1 MSNEIIVVKQLPV
14 IEQQLAQ
21 IKQQVAERVETV
33 TSLVVTEDTVKAVKK
48 ARAELGAEFK
58 SWEEKRKEV
67 KKAVI
72 TPYEK
77 FEEVYNDC
85 ISNSY
90 KAADKL
96 LKQRIDEVENEL
108 KAKKAAEVQSYF
120 EEYQASVCHGKNVDI
135 SFISYEQAGINVTL
149 SASLKS
155 LKEQAKAYIDRI
167 VSDLALI
174 ETFTDLKAEILVEYK
189 KSLNVSEAITGVKAR
204 AKAVQEEQARQ
215 EAEAEK
221 KAAEAQRVEAIKA
234 AIPEAPAAVEA
245 PTEQTAAPAPEQK
258 FCIRFTVKGTKEQLI
273 ALKKFLSEGEYEYE

>member
-21 IKQQVAERVETV
+21 IKEQVAERVKTV
-33 TSLVVTEDTVKAVKK
+33 TSLVVTEDTVKEVKK

-67 KKAVI
+67 KKAVL
-72 TPYEK
+72 TPYEN
-77 FEEVYNDC
+77 FEAVYNDC

-90 KAADKL
+90 KTADKL

-108 KAKKAAEVQSYF
+108 RAKKAAEVQSYF
-120 EEYQASVCHGKNVDI
+120 EEYLASKGIDFVT
-135 SFISYEQAGINVTL
+135 YAQAGLNVTL

-155 LKEQAKAYIDRI
+155 LKEQAAAFIDRI
-167 VSDLALI
+167 ESDLKLI

-189 KSLNVSEAITGVKAR
+189 KSLNVSDAITGVKAR

-221 KAAEAQRVEAIKA
+221 RAAESQRVEAIKA
-234 AIPEAPAAVEA
+234 AAPEVI
-245 PTEQTAAPAPEQK
+245 AAPAEVQPEEPK
-258 FCIRFTVKGTKEQLI
+258 LTLRFTVKATKTKLRE
-273 ALKKFLSEGEYEYE
+273 LKKFLDERKYEYE

>member
-90 KAADKL
+90 KTADKL

-120 EEYQASVCHGKNVDI
+120 EEYLASKGIDFVT
-135 SFISYEQAGINVTL
+135 YAQAGLNVTL

-155 LKEQAKAYIDRI
+155 LKEQAAAFVDRI
-167 VSDLALI
+167 ESDLKLI

-189 KSLNVSEAITGVKAR
+189 KSLNVSDAITGVKAR

-215 EAEAEK
+215 AAEAEK
-221 KAAEAQRVEAIKA
+221 RAAEAQRVEAIKA

-245 PTEQTAAPAPEQK
+245 PTEQTAAPAPEKK
-258 FCIRFTVKGTKEQLI
+258 FCIRFTVKGTREQLI
-273 ALKKFLSEGEYEYE
+273 ALKKFLTEGEYEYE

>member
-21 IKQQVAERVETV
+21 IKEQVAERVAAV
-33 TSLVVTEDTVKAVKK
+33 TKLVCTEETVKAVKK
-48 ARAELGAEFK
+48 ARTELNAEFK
-58 SWEEKRKEV
+58 QWEDKRKEV

-77 FEEVYNDC
+77 FEDVYNDC

-90 KAADKL
+90 KTADKL

-120 EEYQASVCHGKNVDI
+120 EEYLASKGIDFVT
-135 SFISYEQAGINVTL
+135 YAQAGLNVTL
-149 SASLKS
+149 SASIKS
-155 LKEQAKAYIDRI
+155 LKEQGKEFVDRI

-189 KSLNVSEAITGVKAR
+189 KSLNVSDAITGIKAR
-204 AKAVQEEQARQ
+204 TRAIQEEQARQ
-215 EAEAEK
+215 ATEAER
-221 KAAEAQRVEAIKA
+221 KAAEAQRVAEIKA
-234 AIPEAPAAVEA
+234 AATEVVEAPAEVQQEE
-245 PTEQTAAPAPEQK
+245 PKLTL
-258 FCIRFTVKGTKEQLI
+258 RFTVRATRTKLKE
-273 ALKKFLSEGEYEYE
+273 LKKFLDEGGYIYE

>member
-21 IKQQVAERVETV
+21 IKAKVTERVSAVTKLICTEETV
-33 TSLVVTEDTVKAVKK
+33 KEIKK
-48 ARAELGAEFK
+48 ARTELNAEFK
-58 SWEEKRKEV
+58 AWEDKRKEV
-67 KKAVI
+67 KTAVMS
-72 TPYEK
+72 PYEQ
-77 FEEVYNDC
+77 FEAVYKDC
-85 ISNSY
+85 ISDSY
-90 KAADKL
+90 KAADKD
-96 LKQRIDEVENEL
+96 LKQKIDEVEQEL
-108 KAKKAAEVQSYF
+108 KNKKAAEVKSYF
-120 EEYQASVCHGKNVDI
+120 EEYLASKEIAFVT
-135 SFISYEQAGINVTL
+135 YEQAGINVTL

-155 LKEQAKAYIDRI
+155 LKEQAKAFIDRI

-189 KSLNVSEAITGVKAR
+189 KSLNVSDAITGVKAR

-221 KAAEAQRVEAIKA
+221 RAAEAQRVEAIKA

-245 PTEQTAAPAPEQK
+245 PTEQTAAPAPEKK

-273 ALKKFLSEGEYEYE
+273 ALKKFLNEGEYEYE

>member
-21 IKQQVAERVETV
+21 IKAKVTERVSAVTKLICTEETV
-33 TSLVVTEDTVKAVKK
+33 KEIKK
-48 ARAELGAEFK
+48 ARTELNAEFK
-58 SWEEKRKEV
+58 AWEDKRKEV
-67 KKAVI
+67 KTAVMS
-72 TPYEK
+72 PYEQ
-77 FEEVYNDC
+77 FEAVYKDC
-85 ISNSY
+85 ISDSY
-90 KAADKL
+90 KAADKD
-96 LKQRIDEVENEL
+96 LKQKIDEVEQEL
-108 KAKKAAEVQSYF
+108 KNKKAAEVKSYF
-120 EEYQASVCHGKNVDI
+120 EEYLASKEIAFVT
-135 SFISYEQAGINVTL
+135 YEQAGINVTL

-155 LKEQAKAYIDRI
+155 LKEQAKNFIDRI

-189 KSLNVSEAITGVKAR
+189 KSLNVSDAITGVKAR

-221 KAAEAQRVEAIKA
+221 RAAEAQRVEAIKA

-273 ALKKFLSEGEYEYE
+273 ALKKFLNEGEYEYE

>member
-1 MSNEIIVVKQLPV
+1 MSNEIIVVKQLPI

-90 KAADKL
+90 KTADKL

-120 EEYQASVCHGKNVDI
+120 EEYLASKGIDFVT
-135 SFISYEQAGINVTL
+135 YAQAGLNITL

-155 LKEQAKAYIDRI
+155 LKEQAKAFIDRI
-167 VSDLALI
+167 ESDLKLI

-189 KSLNVSEAITGVKAR
+189 KSLNVSDAITGVKAR

-221 KAAEAQRVEAIKA
+221 RAAEAQRVEAIKA

-273 ALKKFLSEGEYEYE
+273 ALKKFLNEGEYEYE

>member
-21 IKQQVAERVETV
+21 IKQQVAERV
-33 TSLVVTEDTVKAVKK
+33 SAAMQLVCTEDTVKAVKK
-48 ARAELGAEFK
+48 ARTELNAEFK
-58 SWEEKRKEV
+58 AWEDKRKEV
-67 KKAVI
+67 KTAVM

-77 FEEVYNDC
+77 FEAVYKDC
-85 ISNSY
+85 ISDSY
-90 KAADKL
+90 KAADKD
-96 LKQRIDEVENEL
+96 LKRKIDEVEQEL
-108 KAKKAAEVQSYF
+108 KSKKAAEVKSYF
-120 EEYQASVCHGKNVDI
+120 EEYLASKDI
-135 SFISYEQAGINVTL
+135 DFVSYEQAGINVTL

-155 LKEQAKAYIDRI
+155 LKEQVKAFIDRI
-167 VSDLALI
+167 ESDLKLI

-189 KSLNVSEAITGVKAR
+189 KSLNVSDAITGVKAR

-221 KAAEAQRVEAIKA
+221 RAAEAQRVEAIKA

-245 PTEQTAAPAPEQK
+245 PTEQTAAPAPEKK

-273 ALKKFLSEGEYEYE
+273 ALKKFLNEGEYEYE

>member
-21 IKQQVAERVETV
+21 IKAQVAERVSAVTKLICTEETV
-33 TSLVVTEDTVKAVKK
+33 KEIKK
-48 ARAELGAEFK
+48 ARTELNAEFK
-58 SWEEKRKEV
+58 AWEDKRKEV
-67 KKAVI
+67 KTAVMS
-72 TPYEK
+72 PYEQ
-77 FEEVYNDC
+77 FEAVYKDC
-85 ISNSY
+85 ISDSY
-90 KAADKL
+90 KAADKD
-96 LKQRIDEVENEL
+96 LKQKIDEVEQEL
-108 KAKKAAEVQSYF
+108 KNKKAAEVKSYF
-120 EEYQASVCHGKNVDI
+120 EEYLASKEIAFVT
-135 SFISYEQAGINVTL
+135 YEQAGINVTL

-155 LKEQAKAYIDRI
+155 LKEQAKNFIDRI

-189 KSLNVSEAITGVKAR
+189 KSLNVSDAITGVKAR
-204 AKAVQEEQARQ
+204 AKAVQEEQTRQ

-221 KAAEAQRVEAIKA
+221 RAAEAQRVEAIKA

-273 ALKKFLSEGEYEYE
+273 ALKKFLNEGEYEYE

>member
-120 EEYQASVCHGKNVDI
+120 EEYLASKGIDFVT
-135 SFISYEQAGINVTL
+135 YAQAGLNVTL

-167 VSDLALI
+167 ESDLKLI

-189 KSLNVSEAITGVKAR
+189 KSLNVSDAITGVKAR

-221 KAAEAQRVEAIKA
+221 RAAEAERVEAIKA
-234 AIPEAPAAVEA
+234 AAPEAVEA
-245 PTEQTAAPAPEQK
+245 PSEVQK
-258 FCIRFTVKGTKEQLI
+258 EEPKLTLRFTVRATKTKLRE
-273 ALKKFLSEGEYEYE
+273 LKKFLDEGEYEYE

>member
-21 IKQQVAERVETV
+21 IKEQVVERVQAAMQ
-33 TSLVVTEDTVKAVKK
+33 LVCTEATVKEIKK
-48 ARAELGAEFK
+48 ARAELNTEFK
-58 SWEEKRKEV
+58 AWEDKRKEV
-67 KKAVI
+67 KTAVMS
-72 TPYEK
+72 PYEQ
-77 FEEVYNDC
+77 FEAVYKDC
-85 ISNSY
+85 ISDAY
-90 KAADKL
+90 KAADKD
-96 LKQRIDEVENEL
+96 LKQKIDEVEQQL
-108 KAKKAAEVQSYF
+108 KTQKAAEVKGYF
-120 EEYQASVCHGKNVDI
+120 EEYLESKNID
-135 SFISYEQAGINVTL
+135 FITYEQAGINVTL

-155 LKEQAKAYIDRI
+155 LKEQAKAFIDRI
-167 VSDLALI
+167 ESDLKLI

-189 KSLNVSEAITGVKAR
+189 KSLNVSDAITGVKAR

-221 KAAEAQRVEAIKA
+221 RAAEAQRVEAIKA

-273 ALKKFLSEGEYEYE
+273 ALKKFLNEGEYEYE

>member
-21 IKQQVAERVETV
+21 IKEQVTERVETV

-90 KAADKL
+90 KTADKL

-108 KAKKAAEVQSYF
+108 KAKKAAEVQSYY
-120 EEYQASVCHGKNVDI
+120 EEYLESKSID
-135 SFISYEQAGINVTL
+135 FITYEQAGINVTL

-155 LKEQAKAYIDRI
+155 LKEQAKAFIDRI
-167 VSDLALI
+167 ESDLKLI

-189 KSLNVSEAITGVKAR
+189 KSLNVSDAITGVKAR

-221 KAAEAQRVEAIKA
+221 RAAEAQRVEAIKA

-273 ALKKFLSEGEYEYE
+273 ALKKFLNEGGYTYE

>member
-21 IKQQVAERVETV
+21 IKEQVAERVKAA

-48 ARAELGAEFK
+48 ARTELNAEFK
-58 SWEEKRKEV
+58 AWEEKRKEV
-67 KKAVI
+67 KQAVMS
-72 TPYEK
+72 PYEK
-77 FEEVYNDC
+77 FEDVYNDC

-90 KAADKL
+90 KTADKL

-120 EEYQASVCHGKNVDI
+120 EEYLASKGIDFVT
-135 SFISYEQAGINVTL
+135 YAQAGLNITL

-155 LKEQAKAYIDRI
+155 LKEQAKAFIDRI

-189 KSLNVSEAITGVKAR
+189 KSLNVSDAITGVKAR

-215 EAEAEK
+215 EAEVEK
-221 KAAEAQRVEAIKA
+221 RAAEAQRVEAIKA

-245 PTEQTAAPAPEQK
+245 PTEQQAAPAPEKK

-273 ALKKFLSEGEYEYE
+273 ALKKFLNEGKYEYE

>member
-1 MSNEIIVVKQLPV
+1 MSNEIIVVKQLPI

-21 IKQQVAERVETV
+21 IKETVNERV
-33 TSLVVTEDTVKAVKK
+33 SAAMKLVCTEDTVKAVKK
-48 ARAELGAEFK
+48 ARTELNAEFK
-58 SWEEKRKEV
+58 AWEEKRKEV
-67 KKAVI
+67 KQAVM

-90 KAADKL
+90 KAADKD
-96 LKQRIDEVENEL
+96 LKQKIDEVEQEL
-108 KAKKAAEVQSYF
+108 KSKKAAEVKSYF
-120 EEYQASVCHGKNVDI
+120 EEYLASKDI
-135 SFISYEQAGINVTL
+135 DFVTYEQAGINVTL

-155 LKEQAKAYIDRI
+155 LKEQAKAFIDRI

-189 KSLNVSEAITGVKAR
+189 KSLNVSDAITGVKAR

-215 EAEAEK
+215 EAEAK
-221 KAAEAQRVEAIKA
+221 KRAAEAQRVEAIKA

-245 PTEQTAAPAPEQK
+245 PTEQAAAPAPEKK

-273 ALKKFLSEGEYEYE
+273 ALKKFLNEGEYEYE

>member
-21 IKQQVAERVETV
+21 IKEQVAERVKTV
-33 TSLVVTEDTVKAVKK
+33 TSLVVTEDTVKEVKK

-90 KAADKL
+90 KTADKL

-108 KAKKAAEVQSYF
+108 RAKKAAEVQSYF
-120 EEYQASVCHGKNVDI
+120 EEYLASKGIDFVT
-135 SFISYEQAGINVTL
+135 YEQAGINVTL
-149 SASLKS
+149 SASLKG
-155 LKEQAKAYIDRI
+155 LKEQAKAFIDRI

-189 KSLNVSEAITGVKAR
+189 KSLNVSDAITGVKAR

-221 KAAEAQRVEAIKA
+221 RAAEAQRVEAIKEA
-234 AIPEAPAAVEA
+234 APEVISAPAEV
-245 PTEQTAAPAPEQK
+245 QPEEPK
-258 FCIRFTVKGTKEQLI
+258 LTLRFTVKATKTKLRE
-273 ALKKFLSEGEYEYE
+273 LKKFLDERKYEYE

>member
-21 IKQQVAERVETV
+21 IKEQVTERVETV

-90 KAADKL
+90 KTADKL

-120 EEYQASVCHGKNVDI
+120 EEYLASKGIDFVTY
-135 SFISYEQAGINVTL
+135 SQAGLNVTL

-155 LKEQAKAYIDRI
+155 LKEQAKAFIDRI
-167 VSDLALI
+167 ESDLKLI

-189 KSLNVSEAITGVKAR
+189 KSLNVSDAITGVKAR
-204 AKAVQEEQARQ
+204 AKAVQEEQTRQ

-221 KAAEAQRVEAIKA
+221 RAAEAQRVEAIKA
-234 AIPEAPAAVEA
+234 AIPESPAAVEA
-245 PTEQTAAPAPEQK
+245 PTEQTAAPAPEKK

-273 ALKKFLSEGEYEYE
+273 ALKKFLNEGEYEYE

>member
-21 IKQQVAERVETV
+21 IKEQVAERVQAAMQ
-33 TSLVVTEDTVKAVKK
+33 LVCTEATVKEIKK
-48 ARAELGAEFK
+48 ARAELNAEFK
-58 SWEEKRKEV
+58 AWEDKRKEV
-67 KKAVI
+67 KTAVMS
-72 TPYEK
+72 PYEQ
-77 FEEVYNDC
+77 FEAVYKDC
-85 ISNSY
+85 ISESY
-90 KAADKL
+90 KAADKD
-96 LKQRIDEVENEL
+96 LKQKIDEVEQEL
-108 KAKKAAEVQSYF
+108 KSKKAAEVRSYF
-120 EEYQASVCHGKNVDI
+120 DEYQASVCHGKNVDV

-155 LKEQAKAYIDRI
+155 LKEAAKTFIDRI

-189 KSLNVSEAITGVKAR
+189 KSLNVSDAITGVKAR

-221 KAAEAQRVEAIKA
+221 RAAEAQRVEAIKA
-234 AIPEAPAAVEA
+234 AAAPVEA
-245 PTEQTAAPAPEQK
+245 PTEQAAAPAPEKK

-273 ALKKFLSEGEYEYE
+273 ALKKFLNEGEYEYE

>member
-67 KKAVI
+67 KKAVL
-72 TPYEK
+72 TPYEN

-90 KAADKL
+90 KTADKL
-96 LKQRIDEVENEL
+96 LKQRIDDVENEL

-120 EEYQASVCHGKNVDI
+120 EEYLASKGIDFV
-135 SFISYEQAGINVTL
+135 SYAQAGLNVTL

-155 LKEQAKAYIDRI
+155 LKEQAKAFIDRI
-167 VSDLALI
+167 ESDLKLI

-189 KSLNVSEAITGVKAR
+189 KSLNVSDAITGVKAR

-215 EAEAEK
+215 EAEAER

-273 ALKKFLSEGEYEYE
+273 ALKKFLNEGEYEYE

>member
-48 ARAELGAEFK
+48 ARTELNAEFK
-58 SWEEKRKEV
+58 AWEEKRKEV
-67 KKAVI
+67 KQAI
-72 TPYEK
+72 MTPYEK

-120 EEYQASVCHGKNVDI
+120 EEYLASKGIDFVT
-135 SFISYEQAGINVTL
+135 YAQAGLNVTL

-155 LKEQAKAYIDRI
+155 LKEQAAAFIDRI

-189 KSLNVSEAITGVKAR
+189 KSLNVSDAITGVKAR

-221 KAAEAQRVEAIKA
+221 RAAEAQRVEAIKA

-273 ALKKFLSEGEYEYE
+273 ALKKFLNEGEYEYE

>member
-48 ARAELGAEFK
+48 ARTELNAEFK
-58 SWEEKRKEV
+58 AWEEKRKEV
-67 KKAVI
+67 KQAVMS
-72 TPYEK
+72 PYEK
-77 FEEVYNDC
+77 FEDVYNDC

-90 KAADKL
+90 KTADKL

-120 EEYQASVCHGKNVDI
+120 EEYLASKGIDFVT
-135 SFISYEQAGINVTL
+135 YAQAGLNVTL

-155 LKEQAKAYIDRI
+155 LKEQAAAFIDRI

-189 KSLNVSEAITGVKAR
+189 KSLNVSDAITGVKAR

-221 KAAEAQRVEAIKA
+221 RAAEAQRVEAIKA

-273 ALKKFLSEGEYEYE
+273 ALKKFLNEGEYEYE

>member
-21 IKQQVAERVETV
+21 IKEQVAERV
-33 TSLVVTEDTVKAVKK
+33 SAAMQLVCTEDTVKAVKK
-48 ARAELGAEFK
+48 ARTELNAEFK
-58 SWEEKRKEV
+58 AWEDKRKEV
-67 KKAVI
+67 KTAVM

-77 FEEVYNDC
+77 FEAVYKDC
-85 ISNSY
+85 ISDAY
-90 KAADKL
+90 KAADKD
-96 LKQRIDEVENEL
+96 LKQKIDEVEQEL
-108 KAKKAAEVQSYF
+108 KSKKAAEVRDYF
-120 EEYQASVCHGKNVDI
+120 EEYLASKGVD
-135 SFISYEQAGINVTL
+135 FVSYEQAGINVTL

-155 LKEQAKAYIDRI
+155 LKEQAKAFIDRI

-189 KSLNVSEAITGVKAR
+189 KSLNVSDAITGVKAR

-221 KAAEAQRVEAIKA
+221 RAAEAQRVEAIKA

-245 PTEQTAAPAPEQK
+245 PTEQTAAPALEK
-258 FCIRFTVKGTKEQLI
+258 KYCIRFTVKGTREQLI
-273 ALKKFLSEGEYEYE
+273 ALKKFLTEGEYEYE

>member
-1 MSNEIIVVKQLPV
+1 MSNEIIVVKQLPIIV
-14 IEQQLAQ
+14 EQLAQ

-33 TSLVVTEDTVKAVKK
+33 TSLIVTEDTVKEVKK
-48 ARAELGAEFK
+48 ARTELNTEFK
-58 SWEEKRKEV
+58 QWEEKRKEV
-67 KKAVI
+67 KKAVL
-72 TPYEK
+72 TPYEN
-77 FEEVYNDC
+77 FESVYNDC

-90 KAADKL
+90 KTADKL

-120 EEYQASVCHGKNVDI
+120 EEYLASKGIDFV
-135 SFISYEQAGINVTL
+135 SFAQAGLNVTL

-167 VSDLALI
+167 ESDLKLI

-221 KAAEAQRVEAIKA
+221 RAAEAQRVEAIKA
-234 AIPEAPAAVEA
+234 AAPEAVEA
-245 PTEQTAAPAPEQK
+245 PSEVQK
-258 FCIRFTVKGTKEQLI
+258 EEPKLTLRFTVRATKTKLRE
-273 ALKKFLSEGEYEYE
+273 LKKFLDEGEYEYE

>member
-21 IKQQVAERVETV
+21 IKETVNERV
-33 TSLVVTEDTVKAVKK
+33 SAAMKLVCTEDTVKAVKK
-48 ARAELGAEFK
+48 ARTELNAEFK
-58 SWEEKRKEV
+58 AWEDKRKEV
-67 KKAVI
+67 KTAVM

-77 FEEVYNDC
+77 FEAVYKDC
-85 ISNSY
+85 ISDSY
-90 KAADKL
+90 KAADKD
-96 LKQRIDEVENEL
+96 LKQKIDEVEQEL
-108 KAKKAAEVQSYF
+108 KSKKAAEVKSYF
-120 EEYQASVCHGKNVDI
+120 EEYLASKDI
-135 SFISYEQAGINVTL
+135 DFVTYEQAGINVTL

-155 LKEQAKAYIDRI
+155 LKEQATAFVDRI

-189 KSLNVSEAITGVKAR
+189 KSLNVSDAITGVKAR

-221 KAAEAQRVEAIKA
+221 RAAEAQRVEAIKA

-245 PTEQTAAPAPEQK
+245 PAEVQQEEPKLTL
-258 FCIRFTVKGTKEQLI
+258 RFTVKATRSKLRE
-273 ALKKFLSEGEYEYE
+273 LKKFLDEGEYEYE

>member
-21 IKQQVAERVETV
+21 IKAQVAERVSAV
-33 TSLVVTEDTVKAVKK
+33 MKLICTEDTVKEIKK
-48 ARAELGAEFK
+48 ARTELNAEFK
-58 SWEEKRKEV
+58 AWEDKRKEV
-67 KKAVI
+67 KTAVMS
-72 TPYEK
+72 PYEQ
-77 FEEVYNDC
+77 FEAVYKDC
-85 ISNSY
+85 ISDSY
-90 KAADKL
+90 KAADKD
-96 LKQRIDEVENEL
+96 LKQKIDEVEQEL
-108 KAKKAAEVQSYF
+108 KSKKAAEVRSYF
-120 EEYQASVCHGKNVDI
+120 DEYQASVCHGKNVDI
-135 SFISYEQAGINVTL
+135 SFITYEQAGINVTL

-155 LKEQAKAYIDRI
+155 LKEQAKNFIDRI

-189 KSLNVSEAITGVKAR
+189 KSLNVSDAITGVKAR

-221 KAAEAQRVEAIKA
+221 RAAEAQRVEAIKA

-273 ALKKFLSEGEYEYE
+273 ALKKFLNEGEYEYE